1 MVSFC
6 PVTAQ
11 MMDKAEVDAL
21 AYLDLL
27 ALHWER
33 LRTNNVQEHTNRKI
47 KTQGMCGAGIPKRYI
62 TYSLVGMAR
71 IERNPMRT
79 LSWLQPS
86 KTNDINIA
94 DTIAF

>member
-6 PVTAQ
+6 PVAAQ

-47 KTQGMCGAGIPKRYI
+47 KTQGIVVQVFPSV
-62 TYSLVGMAR
+62 TSLIV
-71 IERNPMRT
+71 
-79 LSWLQPS
+79 WLGWPG
-86 KTNDINIA
+86 
-94 DTIAF
+94 